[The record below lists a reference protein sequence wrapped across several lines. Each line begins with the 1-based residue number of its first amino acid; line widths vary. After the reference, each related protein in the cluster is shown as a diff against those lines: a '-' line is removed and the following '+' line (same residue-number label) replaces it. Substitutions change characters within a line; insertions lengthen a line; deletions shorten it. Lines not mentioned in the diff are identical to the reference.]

1 MPPTA
6 NTDRRKPPAALPG
19 DCTPCCAR
27 CTTASGQQCRALRD
41 AARLLLSALRGS
53 GLQPGA
59 RSYSAPPH
67 TQRGPAP
74 QHSPPRAAS
83 LRPRA
88 QPLPRPRDP
97 RAPRGR
103 RAGCRGAARSLT
115 SGGGR
120 GKWRG
125 GCQRAPRE
133 GSPRPW
139 RRGEA
144 KRREARRGE
153 AKSRTARPAPAG
165 AAPPWP
171 ARRRGVAAPPP
182 CAHGRS
188 RPTAGMTRPGPW
200 DGGTG
205 GPVTAPS
212 RPAAAQASAFSALQ
226 CPFTAE
232 LGVRVGVPRHE

>member
-19 DCTPCCAR
+19 DCTPSCAR
-27 CTTASGQQCRALRD
+27 CTTASGQQRRALRD

-97 RAPRGR
+97 RASRGR
-103 RAGCRGAARSLT
+103 RAACRGAARSLT

-153 AKSRTARPAPAG
+153 EPHRPPRARRGRAALARPPPGCGGAPALRPRPEPSDRRDDTARPLGRRHRRPRDSSQS
-165 AAPPWP
+165 
-171 ARRRGVAAPPP
+171 AR
-182 CAHGRS
+182 
-188 RPTAGMTRPGPW
+188 
-200 DGGTG
+200 G
-205 GPVTAPS
+205 GPGFSVLSPPVPVHS
-212 RPAAAQASAFSALQ
+212 RTWRARGCSSP
-226 CPFTAE
+226 
-232 LGVRVGVPRHE
+232 